1 MKKISLKHL
10 SRSRKKQSF
19 FHGFGQKTGH
29 IFKSIFGRFQ
39 DFSFFTILKKIPR
52 KLYSFFSHFH
62 FKSKKHDVT
71 HRVSTAVLGKK
82 SIKHF
87 FSDLHQKIQQN
98 KLLSNPYFTRIVI
111 ICFFLGLNIQLL
123 PHFLKTT
130 RVKLPDEIMSLL
142 DSAGVLNKE
151 DYNFEYVPPQLK
163 GEEPSLDPKIIF
175 EKLNA
180 ERVIREKEPFLYSD
194 RLASAA
200 AELLQE
206 AEKYEYELE
215 NRSFTDE
222 FIKALKTAGYNY
234 EHVSQNMVV
243 GPLLEDAVIDAWFSN
258 EAQVS
263 ALFDSDF
270 KEVGF
275 ATKIIKTKYNETLGV
290 TMQVLGTE
298 LPKRLVSQT
307 QNTQPTQSTVMVKTN
322 APFPPIANESVFDA
336 LNNYRQSH
344 NIYKLNLDENLCKY
358 AEKRVQDLV
367 ALGALDNHEGFRK
380 DWEDPN
386 NLPQPIKD
394 FNGEKIGENLA
405 YQSCR
410 NMTTGDGFIAQTGA
424 AIIEWCFDSSTAGHR
439 EAQLSTEFTH
449 ACVRNQN
456 GFFVIIFG
464 RR

>member
-1 MKKISLKHL
+1 MKKISLKSL

-19 FHGFGQKTGH
+19 FHRFEQKTGH
-29 IFKSIFGRFQ
+29 IFKSTFERFQ
-39 DFSFFTILKKIPR
+39 DFSLFTIFKKIVKKTDLFP
-52 KLYSFFSHFH
+52 FH
-62 FKSKKHDVT
+62 KPS
-71 HRVSTAVLGKK
+71 SAVLGKK

-87 FSDLHQKIQQN
+87 LSELHLKIQQN
-98 KLLSNPYFTRIVI
+98 KLLSNPYFIRIVI

-130 RVKLPDEIMSLL
+130 RVKLPDEIMNLL
-142 DSAGVLNKE
+142 DSAGVLNKD
-151 DYNFEYVPPQLK
+151 DYTFEYVPPQLK
-163 GEEPSLDPKIIF
+163 GEEPSLDPKLIF

-180 ERVIREKEPFLYSD
+180 ERVVREKEPFLYSD

-222 FIKALKTAGYNY
+222 FIKALNTAGYNY

-258 EAQVS
+258 EAQVQ

-298 LPKRLVSQT
+298 LPKQPVSKT
-307 QNTQPTQSTVMVKTN
+307 QNTQSAVMVKTN
-322 APFPPIANESVFDA
+322 ASFPPISNESVFDA
-336 LNNYRQSH
+336 LNSYRQSH

-410 NMTTGDGFIAQTGA
+410 NMTTGEGFIAETGA

-449 ACVRNQN
+449 ACIRNQD